1 MSNASFPSAGPDH
14 GHILVVDDDPDIVEA
29 TQLFLTKEGHQ
40 VEGAY
45 SREDGLRKVDSFHP
59 DLLIL
64 DVIMEQ
70 PDDGFLMAQDL
81 RRKGFQQPILM
92 LTSVATASGL
102 AFGKDEEMVPVDE
115 FLPKPVNPASWSPRS
130 LSC

>member
-1 MSNASFPSAGPDH
+1 MAR
-14 GHILVVDDDPDIVEA
+14 ILIVDDDPDIVEA
-29 TQLFLTKEGHQ
+29 SQLFLEKEGHQ
-40 VEGAY
+40 IETANSRGEGMKKVEAFKP
-45 SREDGLRKVDSFHP
+45 E
-59 DLLIL
+59 LLIL
-64 DVIMEQ
+64 DVMMEQ

-115 FLPKPVNPASWSPRS
+115 FLPKPVEPS
-130 LSC
+130 LLVAKVAELLNR